1 MMKTVWLDCRKW
13 KKDLV
18 TTAIENGVDAVL
30 VNRADIDKVKALG
43 LIPVISDTEES
54 ELILGKDVLEITIK
68 NKKDEERI
76 AALAKEMAIVESH
89 DWTIIPLE
97 NIIAQG
103 AKVVFPVTSKE
114 EAMVAL
120 TILEKGV
127 WGVLI
132 RADNPA
138 VVKEITAFAKGIGA
152 QVTLQEFIIKEVQ
165 KVSMGDRVCIDT
177 ITDMKPG
184 EGMLIGNYS
193 NAFFLV
199 HSESV
204 ENPYVEPRP
213 FRVNAGAVHAY
224 ALMPNGKTK
233 YLDELKTGDEV
244 LIVNQKGESFVS
256 TVGRLKIEKRP
267 MLNIVA
273 DAGDKEVSLIL
284 QNAETIRLTKPSGE
298 PVSVVKLSKG
308 DKVLG
313 YTEEGGRH
321 FGFKIKE
328 TIKEK

>member
-1 MMKTVWLDCRKW
+1 MKTVWLDCRNREKE
-13 KKDLV
+13 LV
-18 TTAIENGVDAVL
+18 TTAIESGVDAVL
-30 VNRADIDKVKALG
+30 VNSSDMEKVKALG
-43 LIPVISDTEES
+43 LISVIADSKEAD
-54 ELILGKDVLEITIK
+54 LKLGKEVLEITIK
-68 NKKDEERI
+68 TKKDEERV
-76 AALAKEMAIVESH
+76 ASLSKEMAIVDSQ

-103 AKVVFPVTSKE
+103 AKVVFPVASVEDAK
-114 EAMVAL
+114 VAL

-127 WGVLI
+127 WGILI
-132 RADNPA
+132 QTDKPSA
-138 VVKEITAFAKGIGA
+138 VKEIVNYAKGIGSQLA
-152 QVTLQEFIIKEVQ
+152 LQEFIIQDIQ

-177 ITDMKPG
+177 ITDMKLG

-224 ALMPNGKTK
+224 ILMPNGKTK
-233 YLDELKTGDEV
+233 YLDELKTGDDV
-244 LIVNQKGESFVS
+244 LITNQKGETFASS
-256 TVGRLKIEKRP
+256 VGRLKIEKRP
-267 MLNIVA
+267 MLNVIA

-298 PVSVVKLSKG
+298 PISVVKLAKG

-321 FGFKIKE
+321 FGFKISE
-328 TIKEK
+328 TISEK

>member
-1 MMKTVWLDCRKW
+1 MKKVWLDCRNW

-18 TTAIENGVDAVL
+18 TTAIESGVDAVL
-30 VNRADIDKVKALG
+30 VNSDDVEKVKALG
-43 LIPVISDTEES
+43 LICVIADDQKSD
-54 ELILGKDVLEITIK
+54 LRLGKDVLEITIK

-76 AALAKEMAIVESH
+76 ASLKDQTAIVESQ

-103 AKVVFPVTSKE
+103 AKVVFPVTSMADAK
-114 EAMVAL
+114 VAL

-132 RADNPA
+132 RTDNPA
-138 VVKEITAFAKGIGA
+138 VIKEIVAFAKGIGS
-152 QVTLQEFIIKEVQ
+152 QLVLQEFIIRDVQ

-177 ITDMKPG
+177 ITDMKLG

-224 ALMPNGKTK
+224 VMMPNGKTK
-233 YLDELKTGDEV
+233 YLDELKTGDEI
-244 LIVNQKGESFVS
+244 LIVNQKGESIVS

-273 DAGDKEVSLIL
+273 KAGDKEVSIIL
-284 QNAETIRLTKPSGE
+284 QNAETIRLTQPSGE
-298 PVSVVKLSKG
+298 PVSVVKLAKG

-328 TIKEK
+328 SINEK

>member
-1 MMKTVWLDCRKW
+1 MKRVWLDCRNW
-13 KKDLV
+13 NKDLV

-30 VNRADIDKVKALG
+30 VAQADVAKVKALG
-43 LIPVISDTEES
+43 LITVVSDAEKAD
-54 ELILGKDVLEITIK
+54 LRLGKDVLEITIS
-68 NKKDEERI
+68 NKADEERI
-76 AALAKEMAIVESH
+76 ASLTKEIAIVESR

-103 AKVVFPVTSKE
+103 AKVLFPVSSSEDAK
-114 EAMVAL
+114 VAL

-127 WGVLI
+127 WGVLV
-132 RADNPA
+132 RTDNPA
-138 VVKEITAFAKGIGA
+138 VLKEIVHFAKGIGS
-152 QVTLQEFIIKEVQ
+152 QLMLQEFVIKDVQ

-177 ITDMKPG
+177 ITDMNFG

-224 ALMPNGKTK
+224 IMLPNGKTK
-233 YLDELKTGDEV
+233 YLDELRTGDEILV
-244 LIVNQKGESFVS
+244 VNQKGESFVS

-273 DAGDKEVSLIL
+273 EVQNKEVSLIL

-298 PVSVVKLSKG
+298 PISVVKLTKG

-313 YTEEGGRH
+313 YTEAGGRH
-321 FGFKIKE
+321 FGFKITE
-328 TIKEK
+328 TINEK

>member
-1 MMKTVWLDCRKW
+1 MKQVWLDCRNW

-18 TTAIENGVDAVL
+18 TTAIESGVDAVL
-30 VNRADIDKVKALG
+30 VNSGDVGKVRALG
-43 LIPVISDTEES
+43 LITVISDADDS
-54 ELILGKDVLEITIK
+54 DRKLGRDVLEITIK
-68 NKKDEERI
+68 NKKDEESVSS
-76 AALAKEMAIVESH
+76 LVKETAIVESE

-103 AKVVFPVTSKE
+103 AKVVFPVTSRE
-114 EAMVAL
+114 EAGVAL

-132 RADNPA
+132 RTDNPA
-138 VVKEITAFAKGIGA
+138 VVKEITSFAKGIGSQLA
-152 QVTLQEFIIKEVQ
+152 IREFTIKDVQ

-224 ALMPNGKTK
+224 ILMPGGKTK

-244 LIVNQKGESFVS
+244 LIVNSRGETFVS

-273 DAGDKEVSLIL
+273 DVAGKDVSLIL
-284 QNAETIRLTKPSGE
+284 QNAETIRLTRPSGE
-298 PVSVVKLSKG
+298 PVSVVQLSQG

-328 TIKEK
+328 TINEK

>member
-1 MMKTVWLDCRKW
+1 MKTVWLDCRNW
-13 KKDLV
+13 KKELI
-18 TTAIENGVDAVL
+18 TTAIESGVDAVL
-30 VNRADIDKVKALG
+30 VNSSDVEKVKALG
-43 LIPVISDTEES
+43 LISVIADSKEADLKLE
-54 ELILGKDVLEITIK
+54 KDVLEITIK
-68 NKKDEERI
+68 NKNDEERV
-76 AALAKEMAIVESH
+76 ASLSKEMAIVDSQ

-103 AKVVFPVTSKE
+103 AKVVFPVSCVEDAK
-114 EAMVAL
+114 VAL

-127 WGVLI
+127 WGILI
-132 RADNPA
+132 RTDQPA
-138 VVKEITAFAKGIGA
+138 VVKEIVRYAKGIGSQLA
-152 QVTLQEFIIKEVQ
+152 LQEFIIKDIQ

-177 ITDMKPG
+177 ITDMKLG

-224 ALMPNGKTK
+224 ILMPNGKTK
-233 YLDELKTGDEV
+233 YLDELKTGDDV
-244 LIVNQKGESFVS
+244 LITNQKGETFAS

-267 MLNIVA
+267 MLNIIA
-273 DAGDKEVSLIL
+273 DAGNKEVSLIL

-298 PVSVVKLSKG
+298 PISVVKLAKG

-321 FGFKIKE
+321 FGFKISE
-328 TIKEK
+328 TISEK

>member
-1 MMKTVWLDCRKW
+1 MKQVWLDCRNW

-18 TTAIENGVDAVL
+18 TTAIESGVDAVL
-30 VNRADIDKVKALG
+30 VNSGDVGKVRALG
-43 LIPVISDTEES
+43 LITVISDADDS
-54 ELILGKDVLEITIK
+54 DRKLGRDVLEITIK
-68 NKKDEERI
+68 NKKDEESVSS
-76 AALAKEMAIVESH
+76 LVKETAIVESE

-103 AKVVFPVTSKE
+103 AKVVFPVTSRE
-114 EAMVAL
+114 EAGVAL
-120 TILEKGV
+120 TILETGV

-132 RADNPA
+132 RTDNPA
-138 VVKEITAFAKGIGA
+138 VVKEITSFAKGIGSQLA
-152 QVTLQEFIIKEVQ
+152 IREFTIKDVQ

-224 ALMPNGKTK
+224 ILMPGGKTK
-233 YLDELKTGDEV
+233 YLDELQTGDEV
-244 LIVNQKGESFVS
+244 LIVNSRGETFVS

-273 DAGDKEVSLIL
+273 DVAGKDVSLIL
-284 QNAETIRLTKPSGE
+284 QNAETIRLTRPSGE
-298 PVSVVKLSKG
+298 PVSVVQLSKG

-328 TIKEK
+328 TINEK

>member
-1 MMKTVWLDCRKW
+1 MKTVWLDCRIW
-13 KKDLV
+13 NKDLI
-18 TTAIENGVDAVL
+18 TTAIESGVDAVL
-30 VNRADIDKVKALG
+30 VHPPDVKRVKALG
-43 LIPVISDTEES
+43 LISVIADSNDSD
-54 ELILGKDVLEITIK
+54 LQLGKDVLEITIR
-68 NKKDEERI
+68 NKADEERI
-76 AALAKEMAIVESH
+76 SSLTRETAIVESR

-103 AKVVFPVTSKE
+103 AKVVFPVTC
-114 EAMVAL
+114 AQDAGVAL

-132 RADNPA
+132 RTEDPS
-138 VVKEITAFAKGIGA
+138 VVKEVVRLAKGIGK
-152 QVTLQEFIIKEVQ
+152 TLPLQEFVTLDVR

-177 ITDMKPG
+177 ITDMKLG

-224 ALMPNGKTK
+224 ILMPGGKTK
-233 YLDELKTGDEV
+233 YLDELKTGDGV
-244 LIVNQKGESFVS
+244 LIVNQKGETFDS

-273 DAGDKEVSLIL
+273 DTGDKEVSVIL

-298 PVSVVKLSKG
+298 PVSVVKLAKG

-321 FGFKIKE
+321 FGFKISE
-328 TIKEK
+328 TISEK

>member
-1 MMKTVWLDCRKW
+1 MKTVWLDCRNW
-13 KKDLV
+13 KKGLV
-18 TTAIENGVDAVL
+18 TTAIESGVDAVL
-30 VNRADIDKVKALG
+30 VESADVSKVKALG
-43 LIPVISDTEES
+43 LISVIADSKEAD
-54 ELILGKDVLEITIK
+54 LKLGKDVLEITIK
-68 NKKDEERI
+68 NKKDEERV
-76 AALAKEMAIVESH
+76 ASLSKEMAIVDSQ

-103 AKVVFPVTSKE
+103 AKAVFPVSSVEDAK
-114 EAMVAL
+114 VAL

-127 WGVLI
+127 WGILI
-132 RADNPA
+132 RTDQPA
-138 VVKEITAFAKGIGA
+138 VVKEIVKYAKGIGSQLA
-152 QVTLQEFIIKEVQ
+152 LQEFIIKDIQ

-177 ITDMKPG
+177 ITDMKLG
-184 EGMLIGNYS
+184 EGMLVGNYS

-224 ALMPNGKTK
+224 ILMPNGKTK
-233 YLDELKTGDEV
+233 YLDELKTGDDV
-244 LIVNQKGESFVS
+244 LITNQKGETFAS

-267 MLNIVA
+267 MLNIIA
-273 DAGDKEVSLIL
+273 DAGNKEVSLIL

-298 PVSVVKLSKG
+298 PISVVKLAKG

-321 FGFKIKE
+321 FGFKISE
-328 TIKEK
+328 TISEK

>member
-1 MMKTVWLDCRKW
+1 MKQVWLDCRNW

-18 TTAIENGVDAVL
+18 TTAIESGVDAVL
-30 VNRADIDKVKALG
+30 VNSGDVGKVRALG
-43 LIPVISDTEES
+43 LITVISDADDS
-54 ELILGKDVLEITIK
+54 DRKLGRDVLEITIK
-68 NKKDEERI
+68 NKKDEESVSS
-76 AALAKEMAIVESH
+76 LVKETAIVESE

-103 AKVVFPVTSKE
+103 AKVVFPVTSRE
-114 EAMVAL
+114 EAGVAL
-120 TILEKGV
+120 TILETGV

-132 RADNPA
+132 RTDNPA
-138 VVKEITAFAKGIGA
+138 VVKEITSFAKGIGSQLA
-152 QVTLQEFIIKEVQ
+152 IREFTIKDVQ

-224 ALMPNGKTK
+224 ILMPGGKTK

-244 LIVNQKGESFVS
+244 LIVNSRGETFVS

-273 DAGDKEVSLIL
+273 DVEGKDVSLIL
-284 QNAETIRLTKPSGE
+284 QNAETIRLTRPSGE
-298 PVSVVKLSKG
+298 PVSVIQLSKG

-328 TIKEK
+328 TINEK

>member
-1 MMKTVWLDCRKW
+1 MKTVWLDCRKW
-13 KKDLV
+13 NKDLV
-18 TTAIENGVDAVL
+18 TTAIETGVDAVL
-30 VNRADIDKVKALG
+30 VNRTDIDKVKALG
-43 LIPVISDTEES
+43 LIPVIADAGDSDLT
-54 ELILGKDVLEITIK
+54 LGKDVLEITIK

-76 AALAKEMAIVESH
+76 ASLRREMAIVESE

-103 AKVVFPVTSKE
+103 AKVVLPVSSKQ
-114 EAMVAL
+114 EAGVAL

-127 WGVLI
+127 WGIVI
-132 RADNPA
+132 RTDSPA
-138 VVKEITAFAKGIGA
+138 VVKEITNFAKGIGS
-152 QVTLQEFIIKEVQ
+152 QVALKEFTIKDVQ

-177 ITDMKPG
+177 ITDMKLG

-224 ALMPNGKTK
+224 ILMPNGKTK

-244 LIVNQKGESFVS
+244 LIVNQTGNSFVS

-273 DAGDKEVSLIL
+273 EVGGKDVSLIL
-284 QNAETIRLTKPSGE
+284 QNAETIRLTKPTGE
-298 PVSVVKLSKG
+298 PISVVKLAKG

-321 FGFKIKE
+321 FGFKIQE
-328 TIKEK
+328 TINEK

>member
-1 MMKTVWLDCRKW
+1 M
-13 KKDLV
+13 V
-18 TTAIENGVDAVL
+18 TTAIESGVDAVL
-30 VNRADIDKVKALG
+30 VESADVAKVKALG
-43 LIPVISDTEES
+43 LISVIADSKEA
-54 ELILGKDVLEITIK
+54 ELKLGKDVLEITIK
-68 NKKDEERI
+68 NKKDEERV
-76 AALAKEMAIVESH
+76 ASLYKEMAIVDSQ

-103 AKVVFPVTSKE
+103 AKAVFPVSSVEDAK
-114 EAMVAL
+114 VAL

-127 WGVLI
+127 WGILI
-132 RADNPA
+132 RTDQPA
-138 VVKEITAFAKGIGA
+138 VVKEIVKYAKGIGSQLA
-152 QVTLQEFIIKEVQ
+152 LQEFIIKDIQ

-177 ITDMKPG
+177 ITDMKLG

-213 FRVNAGAVHAY
+213 FLVNAGAVHAY
-224 ALMPNGKTK
+224 ILMPNGKTK
-233 YLDELKTGDEV
+233 YLDELKTGDDV
-244 LIVNQKGESFVS
+244 LITNQKGETFAS

-267 MLNIVA
+267 MLNIIA
-273 DAGDKEVSLIL
+273 DAGNKEVSLIL

-298 PVSVVKLSKG
+298 PISVVKLAKG

-321 FGFKIKE
+321 FGFKISE
-328 TIKEK
+328 TISEK

>member
-1 MMKTVWLDCRKW
+1 MKNVWLDCRNW
-13 KKDLV
+13 KKGLV
-18 TTAIENGVDAVL
+18 TTAIESGVDAVM
-30 VNRADIDKVKALG
+30 VNPPDVEKVKALG
-43 LIPVISDTEES
+43 LISVIADSKEAD
-54 ELILGKDVLEITIK
+54 LRLGIDVLELTIK
-68 NKKDEERI
+68 TKKDEERI
-76 AALAKEMAIVESH
+76 ASLTKEIAIVDSQ

-103 AKVVFPVTSKE
+103 AKVVFPVSSLE
-114 EAMVAL
+114 EAKVAL
-120 TILEKGV
+120 AILEKGV

-132 RADNPA
+132 RTDDPA
-138 VVKEITAFAKGIGA
+138 MVKEIVKFAKGIGS
-152 QVTLQEFIIKEVQ
+152 QLVLEEFTIKDVQ

-177 ITDMKPG
+177 ITDMKLG

-224 ALMPNGKTK
+224 IMMPHGKTK

-244 LIVNQKGESFVS
+244 LIINQKGESFAS
-256 TVGRLKIEKRP
+256 TIGRLKIEKRP
-267 MLNIVA
+267 MLNIKA
-273 DAGDKEVSLIL
+273 DARDKEVSLIL

-298 PVSVVKLSKG
+298 PVSVVKLAKG

-321 FGFKIKE
+321 FGFKITE
-328 TIKEK
+328 TISEK

>member
-1 MMKTVWLDCRKW
+1 MKTVWLDCRTW
-13 KKDLV
+13 NKDLV
-18 TTAIENGVDAVL
+18 TTAIESGVDAVL
-30 VNRADIDKVKALG
+30 VNRADIGKVKALG
-43 LIPVISDTEES
+43 LISVIADADDSD
-54 ELILGKDVLEITIK
+54 LKLGRDVLEITI
-68 NKKDEERI
+68 NSKKDEERV
-76 AALAKEMAIVESH
+76 AALSKETAIVEGA

-103 AKVVFPVTSKE
+103 AKVVFPVTSRE
-114 EAMVAL
+114 EAGVAL
-120 TILEKGV
+120 TVLETGV
-127 WGVLI
+127 WGILI
-132 RADNPA
+132 RTNHPA
-138 VVKEITAFAKGIGA
+138 VVKEIIALARGIGS
-152 QVTLQEFIIKEVQ
+152 QVTLQEFIIKDVQ

-177 ITDMKPG
+177 ITDMKQG

-224 ALMPNGKTK
+224 ILMPGGKTK

-244 LIVNQKGESFVS
+244 LIVNQQGASFVS
-256 TVGRLKIEKRP
+256 TIGRLKIEKRP

-273 DAGDKEVSLIL
+273 EAGGKDVSLIL
-284 QNAETIRLTKPSGE
+284 QNAETIRLTKPTGE
-298 PVSVVKLSKG
+298 PVSVVKLVKG
-308 DKVLG
+308 DRVLG

-328 TIKEK
+328 TINEK

>member
-1 MMKTVWLDCRKW
+1 MKQVWLDCRNW

-18 TTAIENGVDAVL
+18 TTAIESGVDAVL
-30 VNRADIDKVKALG
+30 VNSGDVGKVRALG
-43 LIPVISDTEES
+43 LITVISDADDS
-54 ELILGKDVLEITIK
+54 DRKLGRDVLEITIK
-68 NKKDEERI
+68 NKQDEESV
-76 AALAKEMAIVESH
+76 AALVKETAIVESE

-114 EAMVAL
+114 EAGVAL

-132 RADNPA
+132 RTDNPA
-138 VVKEITAFAKGIGA
+138 VVKEITSFAKGIGSQLA
-152 QVTLQEFIIKEVQ
+152 IREFTIKDVQ

-224 ALMPNGKTK
+224 ILMPGGKTK
-233 YLDELKTGDEV
+233 YLDELQTGDEV
-244 LIVNQKGESFVS
+244 LIVNSRGKSFVS

-273 DAGDKEVSLIL
+273 DVGDKEVSLIL
-284 QNAETIRLTKPSGE
+284 QNAETIRLTRPSGE
-298 PVSVVKLSKG
+298 PISVVKLSKG